1 MIIGERQ
8 ILRVFDPD
16 RTPESTCADRQVAS
30 LTHQAYEAIR
40 RRILSCEMVPGLF
53 FTEADLSAELQM
65 SKTPIREALLR
76 LQVETLVEAIPRRG
90 YMVSALHVADINDV
104 FDYRV
109 MIEGACAEMAAI
121 RAGDK
126 DIAHLDRIAQRTSSE
141 TDRTATANPHAQ
153 VLHEQA
159 FLNNAFHEAI
169 AIAAGSYR
177 LHRSV
182 VQILRE
188 YERFFFLEWHSEELY
203 STDHKDHREIC
214 AIIGAHKPA
223 QARDAMRAHIEAAR
237 TTLLAA
243 LGRATASDLSSAA
256 RIGGVRAS

>member
-1 MIIGERQ
+1 MIIGARQ
-8 ILRVFDPD
+8 ITRIFDPD
-16 RTPESTCADRQVAS
+16 RSPDPDETARRATS

-40 RRILSCEMVPGLF
+40 RRILSCKMAPGLF

-76 LQVETLVEAIPRRG
+76 LQVETLVETIPRRG
-90 YMVSALHVADINDV
+90 YMVSTLHVADINDV

-109 MIEGACAEMAAI
+109 MVEGACAEMAAM

-126 DIAHLDRIAQRTSSE
+126 DLALLERLALRTSSE
-141 TDRTATANPHAQ
+141 TDRATPENPHSQ
-153 VLHEQA
+153 ILHEQA
-159 FLNNAFHEAI
+159 FLNNAFHEAV
-169 AIAAGSYR
+169 AIAADSFR

-203 STDHKDHREIC
+203 SADHKDHREIC
-214 AIIGAHKPA
+214 AIIAAREPR
-223 QARDAMRAHIEAAR
+223 QASAAMRAHIEAAR

-243 LGRATASDLSSAA
+243 LSRTPATSRL
-256 RIGGVRAS
+256 G